1 MEEEKDYKKRHLC
14 LPKYKT
20 RKRVL
25 GWGILDINFSYNS
38 IETSRK
44 AYTVWTSMIRRT
56 KKRKEYKDCKITDG
70 RPKETGSHESS

>member
-1 MEEEKDYKKRHLC
+1 MEEVKDYKKRYLC
-14 LPKYKT
+14 LPKYKN

-38 IETSRK
+38 IEMSRK

-56 KKRKEYKDCKITDG
+56 KKEKNIKIVKSQMNG
-70 RPKETGSHESS
+70 

>member
-1 MEEEKDYKKRHLC
+1 MEEVKDYKKRHLC

-25 GWGILDINFSYNS
+25 VWGILDINFSYNS

-44 AYTVWTSMIRRT
+44 AYTVWT
-56 KKRKEYKDCKITDG
+56 
-70 RPKETGSHESS
+70 